1 MQLVGTAVVATSLIF
16 VFGCARSIPEDV
28 KAEMAKPI
36 DCSIADQDI
45 ATLESEK
52 ASAAEQVSAG
62 ARSIVP
68 VAAIAGL
75 LRGDTKDRA
84 AVASGKY
91 NKQLDA
97 KIAEIKQECG
107 LRP

>member
-1 MQLVGTAVVATSLIF
+1 MQHVGTALVAISL
-16 VFGCARSIPEDV
+16 VFALGCARSIPEEA
-28 KAEMAKPI
+28 KADMAKPV
-36 DCSIADQDI
+36 DCSTAEQDI

-52 ASAAEQVSAG
+52 ASAAQQVSAG

-68 VAAIAGL
+68 LAAVAGL

-97 KIAEIKQECG
+97 KIAEIKQKCG
-107 LRP
+107 LGP

>member
-1 MQLVGTAVVATSLIF
+1 MQYVGTALVAISLVF
-16 VFGCARSIPEDV
+16 AFGCARSISEEA
-28 KAEMAKPI
+28 KADMAKPV
-36 DCSIADQDI
+36 DCSTAEQDI

-52 ASAAEQVSAG
+52 ASAAQQVSAG

-68 VAAIAGL
+68 LAAVAGL

-97 KIAEIKQECG
+97 KIAEIKQKCG
-107 LRP
+107 L

>member
-1 MQLVGTAVVATSLIF
+1 MQYIGTALVAISLLF
-16 VFGCARSIPEDV
+16 AFGCARSIPEEV
-28 KAEMAKPI
+28 KAEMAKPV
-36 DCSIADQDI
+36 DCSTAEQDI
-45 ATLESEK
+45 ATLEAEK

-62 ARSIVP
+62 ARSIIP
-68 VAAIAGL
+68 VGAVAGL

-91 NKQLDA
+91 NGQLDA
-97 KIAEIKQECG
+97 KIAEIKQMCG